1 MGTAKFW
8 YYPQPSGNQLV
19 EIDLGEPL
27 GELFSDYQINSSDG
41 VALDGGIYRS
51 NGKSCEYVTIQR
63 DRMIGGE
70 DLALKLIALQNHLDR
85 GYSCAFTADSDK
97 AFAYPILTN
106 PNSGSPTLNLGSNPF
121 SAFMGSLTPST
132 NDYMMIETKGPGMV
146 TEAIKVSSVDAS
158 FTSANGGTLTP
169 VDPIKFQY
177 DRFAFARWYRCFPV
191 MKRPQGSIGKSIITN
206 EHGFT
211 FSLNVVLVNDVSGLM
226 AFHPGAT
233 DQVFT
238 DLIDASDSND
248 GWEVVGK
255 VGLDNQIQNMNSN
268 NNLVAS
274 NVLDD
279 QYFRQFTD

>member
-27 GELFSDYQINSSDG
+27 GELYSDYQINSSDG
-41 VALDGGIYRS
+41 VALDGTIYRS
-51 NGKSCEYVTIQR
+51 NGKSCEIVTIQR

-70 DLALKLIALQNHLDR
+70 DTAIALIGLQNHLDR

-97 AFAYPILTN
+97 AFAFPILTN
-106 PNSGSPTLNLGSNPF
+106 PLSGSPTLNLGPNPF
-121 SAFMGSLTPST
+121 SAFMGTLTPSV
-132 NDYMMIETKGPGMV
+132 NDYMMLETKGPGMI
-146 TEAIKVSSVDAS
+146 TEAIKVDSVESS
-158 FTSANGGTLTP
+158 FTSSNGGTLTP
-169 VDPIKFQY
+169 VDAIKFNY
-177 DRFAFARWYRCFPV
+177 DRYVFARWYRCFPV
-191 MKRPQGSIGKSIITN
+191 MKRPQGSIGTSIITN

-238 DLIDASDSND
+238 DLIDAADSADNL
-248 GWEVVGK
+248 GYEITGK
-255 VGLDNQIQNMNSN
+255 VTLDRHIEFLNNQMVVS
-268 NNLVAS
+268 S
-274 NVLDD
+274 PSDPYYD
-279 QYFRQFTD
+279 FTD